1 MTHYPDR
8 LSYIRDLFAPENDA
22 QKTARESL
30 TGDNDKI
37 SIYAEEGK
45 LLQLLIRLAGVKT
58 IIEVGTLGGYAA
70 LWMAAA
76 LPADGHLYTIEK
88 DPDRAARARQNLSA
102 AENISLLEG
111 DAQKVLTDLAD
122 KAPFDM
128 MFIDADK
135 LNYLHYLDWAEKH
148 IRKGGLVIGDNT
160 LLFDAV
166 WMQEI
171 PPRVRQ
177 TALQVMR
184 DFNKRLAAPAQY
196 HSILLPTQEGMTIA
210 QKLF

>member
-22 QKTARESL
+22 QHNARISL

-45 LLQLLIRLAGVKT
+45 LLQLLIRLAQVKT
-58 IIEVGTLGGYAA
+58 IVEVGTLGGYAA

-76 LPADGHLYTIEK
+76 LPVDGHLYTIEK
-88 DPDRAARARQNLSA
+88 DSARAALAKK
-102 AENISLLEG
+102 NISTAGNMTLLEG
-111 DAQKVLTDLAD
+111 DARKILAGLSA

-128 MFIDADK
+128 IFIDADK
-135 LNYLHYLDWAEKH
+135 LNYLHYLDWAEKN
-148 IRKGGLVIGDNT
+148 IRKGGLIIGDNT

-166 WMQEI
+166 WMKDL

-177 TALQVMR
+177 TALQAMR
-184 DFNKRLAAPAQY
+184 DFNKRLADPARY
-196 HSILLPTQEGMTIA
+196 HGILLPTQEGMTIA

>member
-8 LSYIRDLFAPENDA
+8 LSYIRDLFAPETAA
-22 QKTARESL
+22 QQAARESL
-30 TGDNDKI
+30 TGTNDKI

-45 LLQLLIRLAGVKT
+45 LLQLLIRLAGIKT
-58 IIEVGTLGGYAA
+58 IVEVGTLGGYAA

-76 LPADGHLYTIEK
+76 LPEGGHLYTIEK
-88 DPDRAARARQNLSA
+88 DPARAALARQNIA
-102 AENISLLEG
+102 ATKNITLLEG
-111 DAQKVLTDLAD
+111 DAQTMLAEIEN

-128 MFIDADK
+128 IFIDADK
-135 LNYLHYLDWAEKH
+135 LNYLHYLDWSERH
-148 IRKGGLVIGDNT
+148 IRKGGLIIGDNS

-166 WMQEI
+166 WMEER

-177 TALQVMR
+177 TALQALR
-184 DFNKRLAAPAQY
+184 TFNKRLADPARY
-196 HSILLPTQEGMTIA
+196 HSILLPTQEGMTVA

>member
-22 QKTARESL
+22 QQKARESL

-45 LLQLLIRLAGVKT
+45 LLQLLIRLAGIQT

-70 LWMAAA
+70 LWMAEA
-76 LPADGHLYTIEK
+76 LPAEGHLYTIEK
-88 DPDRAARARQNLSA
+88 DPARATRARQNIA
-102 AENISLLEG
+102 TINNITLIEG
-111 DAQKVLTDLAD
+111 DAQKILADLAA

-128 MFIDADK
+128 IFIDADK

-148 IRKGGLVIGDNT
+148 IRKGGLIIGDNS

-166 WMQEI
+166 WMEEL

-177 TALQVMR
+177 TARQAMR
-184 DFNKRLAAPAQY
+184 DFNKRLADPAKY

>member
-8 LSYIRDLFAPENDA
+8 LSYIRDLFAPESEA
-22 QKTARESL
+22 QQKARQSL

-45 LLQLLIRLAGVKT
+45 LLQLLIRLAGIKT

-70 LWMAAA
+70 LWMADA
-76 LPADGHLYTIEK
+76 LPEGGHLYTIEK
-88 DPDRAARARQNLSA
+88 DPGRAALAK
-102 AENISLLEG
+102 ENTTNAPNITLLEG
-111 DAQKVLTDLAD
+111 DAQTVLTDLAD

-128 MFIDADK
+128 IFIDADK
-135 LNYLHYLDWAEKH
+135 LNYARYLDWAEQH
-148 IRKGGLVIGDNT
+148 IRKGGLIIGDNS

-166 WMQEI
+166 WMEEL

-177 TALQVMR
+177 TALQAMR
-184 DFNKRLAAPAQY
+184 DFNKRLADPARY

>member
-1 MTHYPDR
+1 MTYYPDR
-8 LSYIRDLFAPENDA
+8 LSYIRALFAPENDA
-22 QKTARESL
+22 QQKARESL

-45 LLQLLIRLAGVKT
+45 LLQLLIRLSGIKT
-58 IIEVGTLGGYAA
+58 IVEVGTLGGYAA

-76 LPADGHLYTIEK
+76 LPEGGHLYTIEK
-88 DPDRAARARQNLSA
+88 DPARAALAKQNTASA
-102 AENISLLEG
+102 QNITLLEG
-111 DAQKVLTDLAD
+111 DAQKVLARIED

-128 MFIDADK
+128 IFIDADK
-135 LNYLHYLDWAEKH
+135 LNYVHYLDWAEKH
-148 IRKGGLVIGDNT
+148 IRKGGLIIGDNS

-166 WMQEI
+166 WMEEL

-177 TALQVMR
+177 TALQAMR
-184 DFNKRLAAPAQY
+184 DFNKRLADPARY